1 MRLSTSFSGY
11 QSSIAAQGIANIL
24 IAVALFAVMDA
35 IVKWLSVYYPVSQLV
50 FFRSLLAFVPLS
62 VMIARDGGWR
72 GLRTSRPGGHV
83 LRSLIGMTSMVLF
96 FWAFAVLPLA
106 EAVAISFS
114 GPLFLTLLSIPLLGE
129 RVGPRRWLAVLA
141 GFVGVLLIVRPGSG
155 LFGLTALI
163 PVGAAL
169 GFALAMICVR
179 RLSITESNTAIV
191 FYFTLT
197 CTAVSALALPFEW
210 VTPALEHW
218 LPLIAIGLIG
228 GTAQLFMTQA
238 FRLAPASTVAPFEY
252 TAIVFALSFGVLIWN
267 EIPDAWMLVGTAIVI
282 GSGLYILHRELL
294 RKGAPTHPTAAARAA
309 VAATQP
315 ADD

>member
-1 MRLSTSFSGY
+1 MRLSARFNGY
-11 QSSIAAQGIANIL
+11 QSSTAAQGIANIL

-35 IVKWLSVYYPVSQLV
+35 IVKWLSVHYPIAQLV
-50 FFRSLLAFVPLS
+50 FFRSFLAFVPLS
-62 VMIARDGGWR
+62 ILIVRDGGWHS
-72 GLRTSRPGGHV
+72 LRTSRPGGHM
-83 LRSLIGMTSMVLF
+83 LRSLIGLASMTLF

-106 EAVAISFS
+106 DAVAISFS

-141 GFVGVLLIVRPGSG
+141 GFAGVLLIVRPGSG

-197 CTAVSALALPFEW
+197 CTAVSGLALPFEW
-210 VTPALEHW
+210 VKPAPEHW

-252 TAIVFALSFGVLIWN
+252 TAIVFALLFGVLIWN
-267 EIPDAWMLVGTAIVI
+267 EIPDAWMLIGTAVVI
-282 GSGLYILHRELL
+282 ASGLYILHRELL
-294 RKGAPTHPTAAARAA
+294 RKGAPTYPTAVARAA
-309 VAATQP
+309 VAGSQP